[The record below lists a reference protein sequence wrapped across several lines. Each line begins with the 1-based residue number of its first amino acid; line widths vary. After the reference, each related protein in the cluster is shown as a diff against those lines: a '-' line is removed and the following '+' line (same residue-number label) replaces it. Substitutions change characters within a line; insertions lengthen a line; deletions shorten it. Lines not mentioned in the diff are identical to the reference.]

1 MTLALEPETQTWWWS
16 TLGLGLV
23 VAVVVV
29 ILLQALLI
37 AVRQIEENVKVL
49 WQTATTVAR
58 NTATS
63 WLLDNT
69 ADGLEELKAEA
80 LRHDALL
87 SDALKPG
94 EGAVAS
100 RRGAHS

>member
-1 MTLALEPETQTWWWS
+1 MEPTVQIFWWATLAT
-16 TLGLGLV
+16 GLV

-29 ILLQALLI
+29 ILLQFLLI
-37 AVRQIEENVKVL
+37 AVKKIEDNVKVL

-63 WLLDNT
+63 WMLGST

-87 SDALKPG
+87 SNALQPDD
-94 EGAVAS
+94 GAVRS
-100 RRGAHS
+100 RGAHS

>member
-1 MTLALEPETQTWWWS
+1 MTLALETQTQIWWWV
-16 TLGLGLV
+16 TVWLGLI
-23 VAVVVV
+23 VAIVVV
-29 ILLQALLI
+29 ILLQFLLI
-37 AVRQIEENVKVL
+37 AVKEIEANVKVL

-63 WLLDNT
+63 WMLDDT

-87 SDALKPG
+87 SEALQAG
-94 EGAVAS
+94 DGAVAHGGGRS
-100 RRGAHS
+100 